1 MKASTLFMSGW
12 SRYALKKD
20 RRRARGWPLLGS
32 MPLQNVKPF
41 CVLITFR
48 SLAQVPFLPHAPESD
63 LSMKDV
69 CMSGLKDE
77 NRSFTS
83 PVVAM

>member
-1 MKASTLFMSGW
+1 
-12 SRYALKKD
+12 
-20 RRRARGWPLLGS
+20 
-32 MPLQNVKPF
+32 
-41 CVLITFR
+41 
-48 SLAQVPFLPHAPESD
+48 